1 MNSSPKPKSKSKEKD
16 DFYVLV
22 MPERATI
29 RTRIANKIIEIL
41 REYPLIGEKDLILR
55 LIIEDPE
62 IKEYYERTN
71 SIAYM
76 RSVLWDLVKK
86 RVVLKAKALGDN
98 KHVYFF
104 LPEQINELKEKI
116 VMSPPGYTPVSINTT
131 TVKTNTSPSTNIS
144 TSKKKEEEEDWE
156 EEEEEDEE
164 DEWIEECLKNNDEC

>member
-1 MNSSPKPKSKSKEKD
+1 LNSSPKPKSKSKEKD

-41 REYPLIGEKDLILR
+41 REYPLIGEKDIILR

-62 IKEYYERTN
+62 IGEYHKKTN

-86 RVVLKAKALGDN
+86 KVILKARVLGDN
-98 KHVYFF
+98 KHVFFF
-104 LPEQINELKEKI
+104 LPEQLDSLKEKI
-116 VMSPPGYTPVSINTT
+116 VMYPPGYTPVSINTT
-131 TVKTNTSPSTNIS
+131 TTTVKTSKSPSTGA
-144 TSKKKEEEEDWE
+144 KKEEDWE
-156 EEEEEDEE
+156 EEDEEDEE
-164 DEWIEECLKNNDEC
+164 DEWIEECLKNDEC